1 MLRHKIIKLLTL
13 GILFF
18 CALLLGASAQS
29 MDGGNAH
36 GKYYKITGN
45 VTSREGP
52 IPFAY
57 VSIEEPSVNVMTD
70 AYGHFEFTRMPA
82 GTYKIVTQCHG
93 YVDAKK
99 IVTVGNADVNVDIKL
114 RESAYELEEVTVM
127 AKQAQRNKLEVN
139 ETAIEYVQ
147 PVSLSDVMIL
157 LPGNLYQ
164 QNALTDFS
172 LNTNRQAGSDQ
183 NTSLGIGLSS
193 DGVPQTSD
201 GIRTQMVGM
210 VYDRGDDYKE
220 RNESSNYDGKIKE
233 RSSTNSGSDLR
244 YVSTD
249 HIHSIEYTKG
259 ISSPRYGN
267 LSSGLIK
274 INSKSGVS
282 PLRVRTKVDLMNKL
296 VYAGKGFKLGEKAG
310 TLYAGVDY
318 LHAVDDIRD
327 EMDKFTRITAQTY
340 YNNKF
345 KFGDDYSLDLD
356 AKVAQTISANKMKKD
371 ELTYEYNETYKA
383 DYDKTDLMLKGKLN
397 LGKAWIDNVEWINS
411 LNRVDDR
418 IDRHYCVITA
428 NPKSMP
434 KSYEEGEH
442 EGYYLPTMYYS
453 DYYVE
458 NTPINFYTQLNLN
471 SRLSFN
477 QKWNLNLEYGADFHS
492 SKNKGDGAAMANPEY
507 PPFPSDNTYMRPR
520 ANWSIPALEVL
531 GAYLQAILTFKPSPN
546 QSVKL
551 EVGGRLTEMLN
562 LPDDY
567 VLNHKMLS
575 EPRVNFSYLF
585 GKKFKSNV
593 RFGYGEENKLPTLD
607 YLYPE
612 KMYKDFWVLN
622 AYTNNPEY
630 RHLITYTQIY
640 DATNKKLRENKNQ
653 KIEVG
658 YDASYK
664 SFEVSVT
671 AFHEFSNTGFEYFR
685 FYAPVTYPYYNQ
697 LREDADI
704 SGKKP
709 DKEDYVASTFS
720 EFALYRQVMNSKKIV
735 KNGIEYRLIFP
746 KIKAIQTNVEVNG
759 AYYKTTYGTNQ
770 PDYFYPNSRVG
781 DSKYPYVGLYDL
793 DCKNIKQQFNTNFW
807 FNTHIPKFRL
817 IFTNFFQL
825 VWFQTEQK
833 TDNYEGIYKKTPY
846 AYVDFEGNTHVV
858 TEAERRKINSKEET
872 QWFQLLRQSATSMYE
887 TEKKPIYLLWN
898 IKATKELNDV
908 VKLSFFVN
916 GILDVHPKYINDQ
929 KSKTN
934 REWSNPYFGMEMV
947 MTLGKTKNSEA
958 K

>member
-1 MLRHKIIKLLTL
+1 MSKSKTFEILTL
-13 GILFF
+13 SIMLLFGS
-18 CALLLGASAQS
+18 LLNVFSQAIEI
-29 MDGGNAH
+29 GNDH
-36 GKYYKITGN
+36 NKYFKISGN
-45 VTSREGP
+45 ITSNDGP
-52 IPFAY
+52 IPYAY
-57 VSIEEPSVNVMTD
+57 VSIEELQMNTVADGN
-70 AYGHFEFTRMPA
+70 GHFEFKRIPV
-82 GTYKIVTQCHG
+82 GTYKIETQNLG

-99 IVTVGNADVNVDIKL
+99 TVTVANGDININIRLKNAV
-114 RESAYELEEVTVM
+114 YELEQVTVM

-164 QNALTDFS
+164 QNALTGFS
-172 LNTNRQAGSDQ
+172 LNSNRQAGSDQ
-183 NTSLGIGLSS
+183 NTSLGIGLTS

-201 GIRTQMVGM
+201 GLRTQMVGI
-210 VYDRGDDYKE
+210 YSNRGDTYKTE
-220 RNESSNYDGKIKE
+220 NNSGDKQIND
-233 RSSTNSGSDLR
+233 RSSINSGSDLR

-267 LSSGLIK
+267 LSSGMIK
-274 INSKSGVS
+274 VNSKMGVS
-282 PLRVRTKVDLMNKL
+282 PLRIRTKLDLKNKL

-310 TLYAGVDY
+310 TLYAGADY

-345 KFGDDYSLDLD
+345 KLGDSYSVDLD
-356 AKVAQTISANKMKKD
+356 AKIAQTISANKMKKD

-383 DYDKTDLMLKGKLN
+383 DYNKTDLMVKGKLN
-397 LGKAWIDNVEWINS
+397 LGLAWIDNIEWINS

-434 KSYEEGEH
+434 KSYDEGEH

-471 SRLSFN
+471 SRFSFN
-477 QKWNLNLEYGADFHS
+477 KKWNLNLEYGADYHS
-492 SKNKGDGAAMANPEY
+492 SKNKGDGAVIENPEM
-507 PPFPSDNTYMRPR
+507 PPFPGNNTYMRPR
-520 ANWSIPALEVL
+520 PNWSIPALEVF
-531 GAYLQAILTFKPSPN
+531 GAYLQAVLTFRPTST
-546 QSVKL
+546 QSLKL
-551 EVGGRLTEMLN
+551 EAGGRLTEMLN

-567 VLNHKMLS
+567 ALNHKVLT
-575 EPRVNFSYLF
+575 EPRLNFSYLF
-585 GKKFKSNV
+585 GKKFRNNF
-593 RFGYGEENKLPTLD
+593 RLGYGEENKLPTLD
-607 YLYPE
+607 YLYPD
-612 KMYKDFWVLN
+612 KTYKDFWVLN
-622 AYTNNPEY
+622 AYTNNPDY

-640 DATNKKLRENKNQ
+640 DATNKEIRENKNQ
-653 KIEVG
+653 KMEVG
-658 YDASYK
+658 YDAK
-664 SFEVSVT
+664 LNDFELSVT
-671 AFHEFSNTGFEYFR
+671 AFHEFSNSGFEYFT

-697 LREDADI
+697 LKDDADI
-704 SGKKP
+704 SNKKP
-709 DKEDYVASTFS
+709 DKKDYVASSFS
-720 EFALYRQVMNSKKIV
+720 EFTSYRQVKNSKKIV
-735 KNGIEYRLIFP
+735 KNGIEYRLTFP
-746 KIKAIQTNVEVNG
+746 KLKAIQTNLEING

-770 PDYFYPNSRVG
+770 PDYFYPNSKVG
-781 DSKYPYVGLYDL
+781 DSMYPYVGLYDL
-793 DCKNIKQQFNTNFW
+793 DSKTIKQQFNTNFW

-833 TDNYEGIYKKTPY
+833 TDNFDGIYKKVPY
-846 AYVDFEGNTHVV
+846 AYIDFNGVTHTV
-858 TEAERRKINSKEET
+858 TEEELAKIYSKEET
-872 QWFQLLRQSATSMYE
+872 QWFQLLRQSTTSKYE

-898 IKATKELNDV
+898 IKATKELNDM

-916 GILDVHPKYINDQ
+916 GILDVHPKYVNDTRSET
-929 KSKTN
+929 K
-934 REWSNPYFGMEMV
+934 REWSNPFFGMEMV
-947 MTLGKTKNSEA
+947 MTIGKTKKTEE